1 MPVPRQLTTAP
12 TTSSGALSARNI
24 TPKPAPQTAKTAGSV
39 TSGERFSRANTSAP
53 ATVAALAIAVA
64 RPMTPGSS
72 TPRSSSRYA
81 ISTGTV

>member
-12 TTSSGALSARNI
+12 TTSNGALPARNI
-24 TPKPAPQTAKTAGSV
+24 TPKPAAQTAKTAGS
-39 TSGERFSRANTSAP
+39 TGSGERFSRTKITAP

-64 RPMTPGSS
+64 GPMTPGSS